1 MPDKQ
6 NTAAMAHDVP
16 MGDIELDPKA
26 FEGIDVERSLQTA
39 RRPKYVK
46 EPTLIGRAAEGGKY
60 EVCSGAAWLLI
71 WGRPDTANVLLAD
84 LGAAA
89 SKAVASASVAA
100 QTQAWH
106 DCRTLAETYDAIRA
120 DGGRWGTAQVPS
132 VQILAWALDWSTRKV
147 SMALKAG
154 RELPDALAALFD
166 DELLSYK
173 NLLEATALSPG
184 KLSYL
189 DYLCGDAGRAPLTI
203 AETSAALDEVR
214 SMPWSAADE
223 QASIALG
230 ALARLELIRKDGG
243 RPSDPFAS
251 RLRSL
256 GLGR

>member
-60 EVCSGAAWLLI
+60 EVCSGAAWLLK

-106 DCRTLAETYDAIRA
+106 DCRTLAETYDAIKA

-184 KLSYL
+184 KHLSWT
-189 DYLCGDAGRAPLTI
+189 PVNVF
-203 AETSAALDEVR
+203 ETS
-214 SMPWSAADE
+214 
-223 QASIALG
+223 
-230 ALARLELIRKDGG
+230 LIRI
-243 RPSDPFAS
+243 
-251 RLRSL
+251 
-256 GLGR
+256 